1 MDPYKILNLSSECSE
16 SEIKQAYRALSFKF
30 HPDRNKDPDAG
41 DKIRAINEAYE
52 ILSDK
57 QKRAQYDFERSGNP
71 LEGILNELFK
81 QNNPGRG
88 MHQIFKQNMMF
99 PHGQGQAFEVMF
111 SNDMPFFNQSPSFNQ
126 APSFNQSPSFNQAPK
141 LSPPIL
147 EKKVDVTFEESYKGG
162 NIPIMIEREIK
173 SGPLTLIE
181 QERIYVVI
189 PQGID
194 DGEILTIPDKGHC
207 YNEVKGEV
215 KLRIHIVA
223 HPIFERRGL
232 NLVYHQKITF
242 KESICGFEG
251 IIQHVDGTSMRLVS
265 SKGNIIQNGDERNVK
280 GRGLTRNSQVG
291 DLIILFNVSTPKEL
305 TEEQIKMFENI
316 L

>member
-1 MDPYKILNLSSECSE
+1 MDLYKILNLSPECSE
-16 SEIKQAYRALSFKF
+16 SEIKQSYRALSFKF
-30 HPDRNKDPDAG
+30 HPDRNKDADAG

-52 ILSDK
+52 VLSDK

-81 QNNPGRG
+81 QNHPGRG
-88 MHQIFKQNMMF
+88 MHHIFKQNMMF
-99 PHGQGQAFEVMF
+99 PQGQGFPHGQGIEVMF
-111 SNDMPFFNQSPSFNQ
+111 SNEMPSFFNQSPPIFKQ
-126 APSFNQSPSFNQAPK
+126 
-141 LSPPIL
+141 PPIL

-162 NIPIMIEREIK
+162 NIPITIEREIK
-173 SGPLTLIE
+173 AGQLTLIE

-194 DGEILTIPDKGHC
+194 DGEILSIPDKGHC
-207 YNEVKGEV
+207 YNDVKGEV

-251 IIQHVDGTSMRLVS
+251 ILQHVDGTSMRLVS
-265 SKGNIIQNGDERNVK
+265 SKGNVIQNGDERNVK

-291 DLIILFNVSTPKEL
+291 DLIILFNVSAPKDL
-305 TEEQIKMFENI
+305 TDEQIKTFESI
-316 L
+316 LQ

>member
-1 MDPYKILNLSSECSE
+1 MDPYGILNLSPGCSD
-16 SEIKQAYRALSFKF
+16 SEIKQSYRALSFKY
-30 HPDRNKDPDAG
+30 HPDRNKDADAG

-81 QNNPGRG
+81 QNHPGRG
-88 MHQIFKQNMMF
+88 MNHVFKQNMMF
-99 PHGQGQAFEVMF
+99 PQGQGFEVMF
-111 SNDMPFFNQSPSFNQ
+111 SNEMPAFFNQ
-126 APSFNQSPSFNQAPK
+126 APVFKQP
-141 LSPPIL
+141 PPIL

-162 NIPIMIEREIK
+162 NIPITIEREIK
-173 SGPLTLIE
+173 AGALTLIE

-207 YNEVKGEV
+207 YNDIKGEV

-223 HPIFERRGL
+223 HPVFERRGL

-251 IIQHVDGTSMRLVS
+251 ILQHVDGTSMRLVS
-265 SKGNIIQNGDERNVK
+265 SKGNVIQNGDERTVK
-280 GRGLTRNSQVG
+280 GRGLSRNTQVG
-291 DLIILFNVSTPKEL
+291 DLIILFNVSAPKEL
-305 TEEQIKMFENI
+305 TEEQIKTFETI

>member
-1 MDPYKILNLSSECSE
+1 MDPYKVLNLSSECSE
-16 SEIKQAYRALSFKF
+16 SEIKQSYRALSFKY

-57 QKRAQYDFERSGNP
+57 QKRAQYDFERSGGNP

-81 QNNPGRG
+81 QNHSGRG
-88 MHQIFKQNMMF
+88 MNHIFKQNMMF
-99 PHGQGQAFEVMF
+99 PPGQGFQQGQAFEVMF
-111 SNDMPFFNQSPSFNQ
+111 SNEIPFFNQ
-126 APSFNQSPSFNQAPK
+126 APNFNQAPK
-141 LSPPIL
+141 PPPIL

-162 NIPIMIEREIK
+162 NIPITIEREIK
-173 SGPLTLIE
+173 AGPLTLIE

-207 YNEVKGEV
+207 YNEVKGEI

-223 HPIFERRGL
+223 HAMFERRGL

-251 IIQHVDGTSMRLVS
+251 ILQHVDGTTMRLVS
-265 SKGNIIQNGDERNVK
+265 SKGNVIQNGDERNVK
-280 GRGLTRNSQVG
+280 GRGLTRNTQVG
-291 DLIILFNVSTPKEL
+291 DLIILFNVSPPKEL
-305 TEEQIKMFENI
+305 TEEQIKTFELI

>member
-1 MDPYKILNLSSECSE
+1 MDHYKILNVSPECSE
-16 SEIKQAYRALSFKF
+16 SEIKQSYRALSFKY
-30 HPDRNKDPDAG
+30 HPDRNKDADAG

-52 ILSDK
+52 VLSDK
-57 QKRAQYDFERSGNP
+57 QKRTQYDFERSGNP

-81 QNNPGRG
+81 QNHPGRG
-88 MHQIFKQNMMF
+88 MHHMFKQNMMF
-99 PHGQGQAFEVMF
+99 PPGQGQGIEVVF
-111 SNDMPFFNQSPSFNQ
+111 SNDMPSFFNHAQNFKQ
-126 APSFNQSPSFNQAPK
+126 A
-141 LSPPIL
+141 PPIL

-162 NIPIMIEREIK
+162 NIPITIEREIK
-173 SGPLTLIE
+173 AGPLTYIE
-181 QERIYVVI
+181 QERIYVLI

-207 YNEVKGEV
+207 YSDVKGEI

-223 HPIFERRGL
+223 HPMFERRGL
-232 NLVYHQKITF
+232 NLIYHQKITF

-251 IIQHVDGTSMRLVS
+251 ILQHVDGTSMRLVS

-280 GRGLTRNSQVG
+280 SRGLTRNGQVG
-291 DLIILFNVSTPKEL
+291 DLIILFNVSAPKEL
-305 TEEQIKMFENI
+305 TEEQIKTFEDI

>member
-1 MDPYKILNLSSECSE
+1 MDPYKVLNLSHECTD
-16 SEIKQAYRALSFKF
+16 SEIRQSYRALSFKY

-57 QKRAQYDFERSGNP
+57 QKRAQYDFERSGGNP

-81 QNNPGRG
+81 QTNPGRG
-88 MHQIFKQNMMF
+88 MHHVFKQNMMF
-99 PHGQGQAFEVMF
+99 PQGQGQGFPQGQAFEVMF
-111 SNDMPFFNQSPSFNQ
+111 SNDMPPFFNQ
-126 APSFNQSPSFNQAPK
+126 APVFKQP
-141 LSPPIL
+141 PPIL

-162 NIPIMIEREIK
+162 NIPITIEREIK
-173 SGPLTLIE
+173 AGQLSFIE

-291 DLIILFNVSTPKEL
+291 DLVILFNVSPPKEL
-305 TEEQIKMFENI
+305 TEEQIKTFENI

>member
-1 MDPYKILNLSSECSE
+1 MDHYKILNVSPECSE
-16 SEIKQAYRALSFKF
+16 SEIKQSYRALSFKY
-30 HPDRNKDPDAG
+30 HPDRNKDADAG

-52 ILSDK
+52 VLSDK
-57 QKRAQYDFERSGNP
+57 QRRSQYDCERSGGNP

-81 QNNPGRG
+81 QNHPGRG
-88 MHQIFKQNMMF
+88 MHHIFKQNMMF
-99 PHGQGQAFEVMF
+99 PPGQGFQQGQGQGFEVMF
-111 SNDMPFFNQSPSFNQ
+111 SNDMPFFNQ
-126 APSFNQSPSFNQAPK
+126 APK
-141 LSPPIL
+141 TPPPVL

-173 SGPLTLIE
+173 SGPLTFIE
-181 QERIYVVI
+181 QERIYVVL

-194 DGEILTIPDKGHC
+194 DGEILTIPEKGHC
-207 YNEVKGEV
+207 YSDVKGEI

-223 HPIFERRGL
+223 HPMFERRGL

-251 IIQHVDGTSMRLVS
+251 ILQHVDGTSMRLVS
-265 SKGNIIQNGDERNVK
+265 SKGNIIQNGDERSVK
-280 GRGLTRNSQVG
+280 GRGLTRNTQVG
-291 DLIILFNVSTPKEL
+291 DLVILFNVSAPKEL
-305 TEEQIKMFENI
+305 TEEQIKTFETI

>member
-1 MDPYKILNLSSECSE
+1 MDHYKILNVSPECSE
-16 SEIKQAYRALSFKF
+16 GEIKQSYRALSFKY
-30 HPDRNKDPDAG
+30 HPDRNKDADAG

-52 ILSDK
+52 VLSDK
-57 QKRAQYDFERSGNP
+57 QKRTQYDFERSGNP

-81 QNNPGRG
+81 QNHPGRG
-88 MHQIFKQNMMF
+88 MHNMFKQNMMF
-99 PHGQGQAFEVMF
+99 PQGQGIEVMF
-111 SNDMPFFNQSPSFNQ
+111 SNDMPSFFNHAQNFKQ
-126 APSFNQSPSFNQAPK
+126 A
-141 LSPPIL
+141 PPIL

-173 SGPLTLIE
+173 AGQLTYIE
-181 QERIYVVI
+181 QERIYVLI

-207 YNEVKGEV
+207 YSDVKGEI

-223 HPIFERRGL
+223 HPMFERRGL
-232 NLVYHQKITF
+232 NLIYHQKITF

-251 IIQHVDGTSMRLVS
+251 ILQHVDGTSMRLVS
-265 SKGNIIQNGDERNVK
+265 SKGNIIQNGDERIVK
-280 GRGLTRNSQVG
+280 SRGLTRNGQVG
-291 DLIILFNVSTPKEL
+291 DLIILFNVSAPKEL
-305 TEEQIKMFENI
+305 TEEQIKTFENI

>member
-1 MDPYKILNLSSECSE
+1 MDPYKILNLSLECSDN
-16 SEIKQAYRALSFKF
+16 EIKQAYRALSFKF

-99 PHGQGQAFEVMF
+99 PQGQVFPQGQAFEVMF
-111 SNDMPFFNQSPSFNQ
+111 SNDMPFFNQ
-126 APSFNQSPSFNQAPK
+126 APSFNQAPK
-141 LSPPIL
+141 PSPPIL
-147 EKKVDVTFEESYKGG
+147 EKKIDVTFEESYKGG

-173 SGPLTLIE
+173 AGPLTLIE
-181 QERIYVVI
+181 QERIYVLI

-251 IIQHVDGTSMRLVS
+251 ILQHVDGTSMRLVS

-291 DLIILFNVSTPKEL
+291 DLIILFKVSTPKEL
-305 TEEQIKMFENI
+305 SEEQIKIFENI

>member
-1 MDPYKILNLSSECSE
+1 MDHYKVLNVSPECSE
-16 SEIKQAYRALSFKF
+16 SEIKQSYRALSFKY
-30 HPDRNKDPDAG
+30 HPDRNKDADAG

-52 ILSDK
+52 VLSDK
-57 QKRAQYDFERSGNP
+57 QRRAQYDCERSGNP
-71 LEGILNELFK
+71 LESILNELFK
-81 QNNPGRG
+81 QNHTGRG
-88 MHQIFKQNMMF
+88 MNHIFKQNMMF
-99 PHGQGQAFEVMF
+99 PPGQGFSQGQGFEVMF
-111 SNDMPFFNQSPSFNQ
+111 SNEMPFFNQ
-126 APSFNQSPSFNQAPK
+126 APNFNQAPK
-141 LSPPIL
+141 SPPPVL

-173 SGPLTLIE
+173 AGPLTFIE

-194 DGEILTIPDKGHC
+194 DGEILSIPEKGHC
-207 YNEVKGEV
+207 YSDVKGEI

-223 HPIFERRGL
+223 HPMFERRGL

-251 IIQHVDGTSMRLVS
+251 ILQHVDGTSMRLVS
-265 SKGNIIQNGDERNVK
+265 SKGNVIQNGDERNVK
-280 GRGLTRNSQVG
+280 GRGLTRNTQVG
-291 DLIILFNVSTPKEL
+291 DLIILFNVAAPKEL
-305 TEEQIKMFENI
+305 TEEQIKTFELI